1 MIDPLSQVI
10 SLLRPRTVDSK
21 AISGRG
27 PWAVRYAPFGQ
38 PSFCVVLEGGCLLAV
53 EGRASAAL
61 AAGDFIFLPTTPGF
75 TLSGFE
81 PATPALVQPD
91 TTGPQPQEL
100 RHGLQDGPPDV
111 RLLGGYFVF
120 ESPDTTLLASL
131 LPKVVHVRDM
141 QRLVQLVRWVDE
153 EARGENAG
161 RDLLLVKLVEVML
174 IEALRT
180 SPDTATEP
188 GLLRGLADARLAAS
202 IRHMHADPAKAW
214 TMASLA
220 ATASLSRSAYFE
232 RFVRAMRI
240 PPMEYLAAWRMALAK
255 DMLLREDIPLERVAE
270 RVGYSTAS
278 AFSTAFRRHVGQSPG
293 RYARKT
299 AHAAV

>member
-1 MIDPLSQVI
+1 MLDPLSQVI

-38 PSFCVVLEGGCLLAV
+38 PSFCVVLEGGCVLAA
-53 EGRASAAL
+53 EGHAPVVL
-61 AAGDFIFLPTTPGF
+61 AAGDFVFLPTTPGF
-75 TLSGFE
+75 TLSSFE
-81 PATPALVQPD
+81 PATPVLVEPD
-91 TTGPQPQEL
+91 TTSPQPEEV
-100 RHGLQDGPPDV
+100 RHGLQDGQPDV
-111 RLLGGYFVF
+111 RLLGGYFLF
-120 ESPDTTLLASL
+120 ESPDTALLAAL
-131 LPKVVHVRDM
+131 LPKVVHVRGID
-141 QRLVQLVRWVDE
+141 RLVHLVRWVDE
-153 EARGENAG
+153 EARADHAG
-161 RDLLLVKLVEVML
+161 RDLLLVKLVEAML
-174 IEALRT
+174 IEALRA
-180 SPDTATEP
+180 SPDTAAEP

-255 DMLLREDIPLERVAE
+255 DMLLREDIGLDRVAE

-293 RYARKT
+293 RYAKK
-299 AHAAV
+299 AGSALV